1 MCGTGVRP
9 RPDHWRRWPGL
20 AECGNPLQCCPAGH
34 GQWPINQPKGW
45 GRGRMVVSIL
55 CDGPTTSMH
64 ADILRQATHTLTHWH
79 SHTLTYTLRP
89 SHALTRTARTARTR
103 SRTRL
108 RTDGTDT
115 AKTKLQQH
123 QRGGSEHYSHHPPVA
138 GSWIVTKLTRTKTAP
153 RMRQC
158 RSCIAQTRCVG
169 RDSRVLHGVWASRRP
184 MAPRQACTAASMS
197 LAPRSSLHP
206 QTEENTYGC
215 KPG

>member
-1 MCGTGVRP
+1 MAAPHPCT
-9 RPDHWRRWPGL
+9 
-20 AECGNPLQCCPAGH
+20 Q
-34 GQWPINQPKGW
+34 
-45 GRGRMVVSIL
+45 
-55 CDGPTTSMH
+55 TSSDKQHTH
-64 ADILRQATHTLTHWH
+64 AHTHTLALAQ
-79 SHTLTYTLRP
+79 SHPHIYTQTLTRT
-89 SHALTRTARTARTR
+89 ARTARTARTR

-108 RTDGTDT
+108 RIDGTDT

-123 QRGGSEHYSHHPPVA
+123 QQGGSEHYSHHPPEA

-169 RDSRVLHGVWASRRP
+169 RDSRVLHGGWASRRP
-184 MAPRQACTAASMS
+184 MAPHQACTAASMS

-206 QTEENTYGC
+206 QTEENTHGC